1 MFGDVRGEASA
12 VDVKKVVLY
21 ILLVFILYS
30 IITSPDRSAEL
41 VGIGFE
47 GISSAAKGVGT
58 FMTELVN

>member
-1 MFGDVRGEASA
+1 M
-12 VDVKKVVLY
+12 DVKKVVLY

-58 FMTELVN
+58 FMSELVN